1 MGRKRNNICTMGDCW
16 AADAWRRKRVRNTFG
31 STKCSLHRQRG
42 RANTLQVI
50 LKLVRNNSVP
60 NLTHDVKV
68 SLQVVSGSEYRIQ
81 NLARLEQVPKV
92 CSGVVSTSI
101 ALASGVDGLFVVAV
115 TGMLDHHPALTCK
128 KIAIAGI
135 SGWQHAIH
143 HVDPARDVL
152 GKLGRHPDPHGVPRL

>member
-101 ALASGVDGLFVVAV
+101 ALAPWVDGTLVVAISGVF
-115 TGMLDHHPALTCK
+115 DHHPPLACEEVPITC
-128 KIAIAGI
+128 I
-135 SGWQHAIH
+135 SRGQHAIH
-143 HVDPARDVL
+143 HVDPARHVL
-152 GKLGRHPDPHGVPRL
+152 GKLGR